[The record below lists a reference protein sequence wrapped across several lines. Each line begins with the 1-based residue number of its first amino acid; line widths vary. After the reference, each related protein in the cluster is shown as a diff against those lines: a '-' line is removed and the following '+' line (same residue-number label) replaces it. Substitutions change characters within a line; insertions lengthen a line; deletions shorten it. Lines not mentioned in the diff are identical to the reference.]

1 MAQESDLQQQEGT
14 TQAGGE
20 VLPTRIPRS
29 ETATIAERVRQARI
43 AANKTQQQ
51 LAGDTYSKSYIS
63 AVERGKMTP
72 SVQALAVLA
81 GRLGLPVSYFL
92 GESEADLSVLAE
104 SSAALRSTPER
115 ERLVREE
122 ALALQLGEAE
132 WALRQRQPDEAL
144 ARLGGE
150 EPPEDLSAMQRPRW
164 YWLKGWALIQK
175 RFLHEALTTLEKGL
189 TVTEALRSQAPQAQR
204 GSLAEQAERLRL
216 YLGSAYY
223 ELRQAELAVEYHR
236 RGLQAI
242 TEGVVSDPELK
253 LRIYLAL
260 GHDYLLLGRFQ
271 DAVSFYDAASKQA
284 SDVAQPFAQ
293 SLIYWGLTLAH
304 KEAGDLIRARMAV
317 QKALVAQEVQ
327 ENLALAAQLRS
338 LFGQIL
344 VQFGKFAEA
353 EANLQQSLEVA
364 ERTGDAVTR
373 GLTLANYADLY
384 LAEGKPEEALRAVQE
399 GLQVVAE
406 THDQRTA
413 GQLYLTQAA
422 VYEARKETGAAE
434 TAFKQAIGIFQQTEE
449 ADLLGRA
456 HEKYGKFLADQG
468 RFQEAYE
475 QMHQARSA
483 HLRRNQS

>member
-1 MAQESDLQQQEGT
+1 MAQDQEVQHQEGAS
-14 TQAGGE
+14 QAGGE
-20 VLPTRIPRS
+20 ILPTRIPRS

-104 SSAALRSTPER
+104 SSASLRSTPER
-115 ERLVREE
+115 ERMVREDAV
-122 ALALQLGEAE
+122 ALMLGEAE

-144 ARLGGE
+144 DRLGSD
-150 EPPEDLSAMQRPRW
+150 EPPEDLSALQRPRW
-164 YWLKGWALIQK
+164 YWLKGWAQIQK
-175 RFLHEALTTLEKGL
+175 RFLHDALSTLEKGL
-189 TVTEALRSQAPQAQR
+189 SVTEALRSQAPQAQR
-204 GSLAEQAERLRL
+204 WYLAELAERIRL

-223 ELRQAELAVEYHR
+223 DLRQAELAVEYHR

-242 TEGVVSDPELK
+242 TDGVVSDPELK

-271 DAVSFYDAASKQA
+271 DAVSFYEAASKQA
-284 SDVAQPFAQ
+284 NDVAQPFAQ

-304 KEAGDLIRARMAV
+304 KEAGDLVRARTAV
-317 QKALVAQEVQ
+317 QKALVAQEIQ
-327 ENLALAAQLRS
+327 ENIALSAQLRS

-344 VQFGKFAEA
+344 VQFGKFDEA
-353 EANLQQSLEVA
+353 ETNLKQSLEVA
-364 ERTGDAVTR
+364 QRTGDEVTR
-373 GLTLANYADLY
+373 GVTLANYADLY
-384 LAEGKPEEALRAVQE
+384 LAEGKQEEALRAVQE
-399 GLQVVAE
+399 GLELVKQ
-406 THDQRTA
+406 TQDQRTE
-413 GQLYLTQAA
+413 GQLHLTAAA
-422 VYEARKETGAAE
+422 VYEARKDTGATEA
-434 TAFKQAIGIFQQTEE
+434 AFQQAIRIFQQTGEV
-449 ADLLGRA
+449 DLLGRA

>member
-1 MAQESDLQQQEGT
+1 MAQDQDLQQQEGT
-14 TQAGGE
+14 QVAGGE
-20 VLPTRIPRS
+20 VLPTRISRA
-29 ETATIAERVRQARI
+29 ETATIADRVRSARI

-72 SVQALAVLA
+72 SVQALGVLA

-104 SSAALRSTPER
+104 SSAALRSAPER
-115 ERLVREE
+115 ERMVKEE
-122 ALALQLGEAE
+122 AVALQLGEAE
-132 WALRQRQPDEAL
+132 WALRQRQADEAL
-144 ARLGGE
+144 EQLGGD
-150 EPPEDLSAMQRPRW
+150 EPPEDLSATQRPRW

-175 RFLHEALTTLEKGL
+175 KFHHDALSTLEKGL
-189 TVTEALRSQAPQAQR
+189 TVTEALRAQAPQSQR
-204 GSLAEQAERLRL
+204 GYLAEMAERLRL

-242 TEGVVSDPELK
+242 TDGVVLDPELK

-271 DAVSFYDAASKQA
+271 DAVSFYDAASKQVY
-284 SDVAQPFAQ
+284 DVAQPFAQ

-304 KEAGDLIRARMAV
+304 KEAGDLLRARMSV
-317 QKALVAQEVQ
+317 QKALIAQEMQ
-327 ENLALAAQLRS
+327 ENIALGAQLRS

-353 EANLQQSLEVA
+353 EDNLKQSLEVA
-364 ERTGDAVTR
+364 ERTGDEVTR

-384 LAEGKPEEALRAVQE
+384 LAEGKQEEALEAVQK
-399 GLQVVAE
+399 GLQLAGQ
-406 THDQRTA
+406 TNDQRTA
-413 GQLYLTQAA
+413 GQLHLTAAA
-422 VYEARKETGAAE
+422 VYEARKDAQAAE
-434 TAFKQAIGIFQQTEE
+434 HAFQQAIRIFQQTGE

-475 QMHQARSA
+475 QMHQARDA
-483 HLRRNQS
+483 NLRRNQS